1 MALSSSEA
9 LSVLQEHIH
18 NFDQVTHVEDVGR
31 ILSLSDGIATIWG
44 LGGVRYGERI
54 DFDGGVSG
62 IALGLNEDTTDV
74 VLLGNGHNLSEGHLA
89 KRTHKMIEAP
99 VGMGVLGRVLD
110 GLGQPIDGEG
120 PLKDI
125 KNTYIDPGAPS
136 IIERES
142 VSEPLQTGLVAIDVL
157 VPIGRGQ
164 RELIIG
170 DRQTGKT
177 TIAIDAILN
186 QKEAFDKGDTKNQVY
201 CIYVG
206 IGQKQSTI
214 AGLVQTLKEHGAMDY
229 TTVLS
234 ASASDAASLQY
245 LAPYVGCTLGEY
257 FRDKG
262 KHALIIYDD
271 LSKHAVAYRE
281 MSLLLKRPPGR
292 EAYPGD
298 VFYLHARLLERA
310 GKMSQD
316 LGGGSLTALPIIE
329 TQAGDM
335 SAYIPT
341 NVISITD
348 GQIFLESKLFNEG
361 LRPAINVGTSVSRVG
376 SAAQTKA
383 MKQVSGKIKLD
394 LAQYKEMQAFAQ
406 FSSDLD
412 AASQKLLK
420 RGRALT
426 LLLKQPPYSPLS
438 MPAQVA
444 LLFAGTRGYLDEL
457 SENAFE
463 RFRDEYLLALSEK
476 QKDLLP
482 SIAKEKRLT
491 ETTEKKLEA
500 FLNDFM
506 KGFV

>member
-9 LSVLQEHIH
+9 LSVLQEHIQ
-18 NFDQVTHVEDVGR
+18 NFDQIVRVDDVGR
-31 ILSLSDGIATIWG
+31 VLSLSDGVATIWG
-44 LGGVRYGERI
+44 LEGVRYGELI
-54 DFDGGVSG
+54 TFDHNLLGV
-62 IALGLNEDTTDV
+62 ALGLNEDTTDV
-74 VLLGNGHNLSEGHLA
+74 VLLGSGHSLQEGHLA

-99 VGMGVLGRVLD
+99 VGEGVLGRVLD
-110 GLGQPIDGEG
+110 GLGNPIDGLG
-120 PLKDI
+120 PLK
-125 KNTYIDPGAPS
+125 KVSLTYIDPGAPS

-142 VSEPLQTGLVAIDVL
+142 VSEPLQTGLVSVDAL

-186 QKEAFDKGDTKNQVY
+186 QKEAFDTGDTARQVY

-206 IGQKQSTI
+206 IGQKQSTMAQI
-214 AGLVQTLKEHGAMDY
+214 VQTLKEKGAMDY
-229 TTVLS
+229 TVVLS
-234 ASASDAASLQY
+234 ASASDPASLQY

-281 MSLLLKRPPGR
+281 MSLLLRRPPGR

-310 GKMSQD
+310 GKMSRD
-316 LGGGSLTALPIIE
+316 MGGGSLTALPIIE

-348 GQIFLESKLFNEG
+348 GQIFLESRLFNEG

-383 MKQVSGKIKLD
+383 MKQVAGKIKLD
-394 LAQYKEMQAFAQ
+394 LAQYKEMQAFSQ

-412 AASQKLLK
+412 PASKKLLK

-426 LLLKQPPYSPLS
+426 LLLKQPPYQPLS
-438 MPAQVA
+438 MPEQVV
-444 LLFAGTRGYLDEL
+444 LLFAGTRGHLDEL
-457 SENAFE
+457 NEDAFG
-463 RFRDEYLLALSEK
+463 RFRDEYLLALKEK
-476 QKDLLP
+476 QE
-482 SIAKEKRLT
+482 SILT
-491 ETTEKKLEA
+491 AIATDRALSSSVEKKLEE
-500 FLNDFM
+500 FL
-506 KGFV
+506 KGFMRSFV

>member
-18 NFDQVTHVEDVGR
+18 NFDQITRVDDVGR

-54 DFDGGVSG
+54 DFDDGISG

-74 VLLGNGHNLSEGHLA
+74 VLLSSGYTLSEGHIA
-89 KRTHKMIEAP
+89 KRSHKMIEAP

-110 GLGQPIDGEG
+110 GLGRPIDGEG
-120 PLKDI
+120 PLKDVTY
-125 KNTYIDPGAPS
+125 TYIDPGAPS

-142 VSEPLQTGLVAIDVL
+142 VSEPLQTGLVAIDAL

-177 TIAIDAILN
+177 TIAMDTILN
-186 QKEAFDKGDTKNQVY
+186 QKEAFDKGDTANQVY

-214 AGLVQTLKEHGAMDY
+214 AGLVQTLKERGAMDY

-310 GKMSQD
+310 GKMSQE
-316 LGGGSLTALPIIE
+316 LGGGSLTALPVIE

-438 MPAQVA
+438 MPAQVV

-457 SENAFE
+457 SEDAFG
-463 RFRDEYLLALSEK
+463 RFRDEYLLALREK

-482 SIAKEKRLT
+482 NIAKEGRLVDA
-491 ETTEKKLEA
+491 TEKKLET
-500 FLNDFM
+500 FLAGFM